1 MKKIDAPL
9 SKKEWAE
16 QANIKRLKQVIESV
30 NNNTRVWDE
39 ELCRIIP
46 QSAKCLEIGCGT
58 GITSLWLAKN
68 GRVATALDYT
78 TESIELV
85 NAAAEQLNI
94 NIKTVCCDATVSL
107 PFAENEYDYVFQCG
121 LLEHFDTEKQIELLK
136 EWGMYTTNMISVI
149 PNASSLAYRIGKEI
163 MEKEGTWKWGY
174 EHSKKSMVKEFL
186 EVGFKD
192 IKEYSIGSEWAMRF
206 LPQDHYLRL
215 TIQKLLDEGF
225 CLDEIMQ
232 GYLLV
237 TIGRH

>member
-1 MKKIDAPL
+1 
-9 SKKEWAE
+9 
-16 QANIKRLKQVIESV
+16 
-30 NNNTRVWDE
+30 
-39 ELCRIIP
+39 
-46 QSAKCLEIGCGT
+46 
-58 GITSLWLAKN
+58 
-68 GRVATALDYT
+68 
-78 TESIELV
+78 
-85 NAAAEQLNI
+85 
-94 NIKTVCCDATVSL
+94 
-107 PFAENEYDYVFQCG
+107 
-121 LLEHFDTEKQIELLK
+121 
-136 EWGMYTTNMISVI
+136 
-149 PNASSLAYRIGKEI
+149 